1 MPPAGQ
7 GPRPAALRR
16 RPSRPQLKRDP
27 LGGDRLADSMRIVV
41 PTFCAILLACGTR
54 DVKEAA
60 TQLPRAD
67 GIAERPADSSDA
79 QPQFRIPHIEAHLIF
94 KDGQLSDD
102 IIGPHPWVLW
112 NTIIGEGDATDR
124 QTGVHHPSEATLVRV
139 VVSGP
144 PNRTLADA
152 KVKLVVI
159 GLGPSDTVIDVAL
172 PSLDSA
178 GSPSGQHTRKVTLP
192 GMGRGPSTIVME
204 GALTR
209 FDSTGTQLVPFRL
222 DGTGCERIG
231 LTAHLIGDRVL
242 DSLHAEIPFECGE

>member
-1 MPPAGQ
+1 M
-7 GPRPAALRR
+7 
-16 RPSRPQLKRDP
+16 RPS
-27 LGGDRLADSMRIVV
+27 IT
-41 PTFCAILLACGTR
+41 TFCIISLACARG
-54 DVKEAA
+54 DVRQESQ
-60 TQLPRAD
+60 QLPRAD
-67 GIAERPADSSDA
+67 SVVERPASTSGPA
-79 QPQFRIPHIEAHLIF
+79 SEFRIRHIEAHLIF
-94 KDGQLSDD
+94 EDGGLSDD
-102 IIGPHPWVLW
+102 VIGPHPWVLW

-152 KVKLVVI
+152 RVKLVVI
-159 GLGPSDTVIDVAL
+159 GLGPSDTVIDAAL

-231 LTAHLIGDRVL
+231 LTAHLMADRVL

>member
-1 MPPAGQ
+1 M
-7 GPRPAALRR
+7 
-16 RPSRPQLKRDP
+16 
-27 LGGDRLADSMRIVV
+27 ADSTRIVV
-41 PTFCAILLACGTR
+41 PTCCVILLACGTR

-67 GIAERPADSSDA
+67 GIAERPADSSGA

-94 KDGQLSDD
+94 EDGQLSDD

-124 QTGVHHPSEATLVRV
+124 ETGAHHPSEATLVRV
-139 VVSGP
+139 VLTGP
-144 PNRTLADA
+144 PNRTLPGA
-152 KVKLVVI
+152 KVRLVVT
-159 GLGPSDTVIDVAL
+159 GLWGPSDAVIDAAL
-172 PSLDSA
+172 PRLDSS
-178 GSPSGQHTRKVTLP
+178 GSRSGPPTQSVTLP
-192 GMGRGPSTIVME
+192 GLGRGVSTHVMQ
-204 GALTR
+204 GALAS

-231 LTAHLIGDRVL
+231 LTAQLIADHVL